1 MAVHVL
7 LLAVPA
13 VAGGFLQ
20 AFQFTFLL
28 WPFNLALPLA
38 RHLPRACAVLRELAS
53 FYDAELR
60 PYASGARRAV
70 RRPPTPPRTRSQR
83 RALLRDELQ
92 RAAHEDIVAN
102 AMIALVDISY

>member
-13 VAGGFLQ
+13 VAAGGFMQ
-20 AFQFTFLL
+20 AFQYTFLL

-38 RHLPRACAVLRELAS
+38 RHLPRACAVLRQLAA

-60 PYASGARRAV
+60 PYASGARRAA
-70 RRPPTPPRTRSQR
+70 RRLPTPPRTTRHAS
-83 RALLRDELQ
+83 LRDEHQ
-92 RAAHEDIVAN
+92 RAAHDDIVAN
-102 AMIALVDISY
+102 AMIALVEISY